1 MSKRKFKSNLA
12 ADKALRRISMD
23 LIEQLNL
30 FETSLH
36 LHKISGLTLLEME
49 KLNNSHNTELERKQY
64 LVTTVIP
71 SKGHYKGLKLLR
83 RALKES
89 KQDEI
94 VNMLDKAYE
103 GEVDAVIAERLRLSQ
118 PPKVK
123 HETGMSHH
131 DSIQS
136 TASGCDSITSAMF
149 SGLDLAYRDGGGDVK
164 KRKIN
169 KSTSLDT
176 SSGSEDDD
184 DDDDDDIVSLDS
196 PVEQQQQQQP
206 SYVDVKFQL
215 PLSQGGRTTISVITP
230 SPHRQ
235 RSNHISHQSN
245 PFKVNATQPEQA
257 LVTVNIMSENSNT
270 DNDKVTRIVAKCKV
284 IMLTLQ
290 CVCVFCMCFIK

>member
-103 GEVDAVIAERLRLSQ
+103 GAVDAVIAERLRLSQ
-118 PPKVK
+118 TPKVK

-131 DSIQS
+131 DSIPS

-176 SSGSEDDD
+176 SSGSD

-196 PVEQQQQQQP
+196 PVEQQQQP
-206 SYVDVKFQL
+206 SYVDIKFQL
-215 PLSQGGRTTISVITP
+215 PLSQGGRTTISVTP

-235 RSNHISHQSN
+235 RANHISHRSN
-245 PFKVNATQPEQA
+245 PFKANATQLEQA

-270 DNDKVTRIVAKCKV
+270 DNDKVTSTVSVKY
-284 IMLTLQ
+284 M
-290 CVCVFCMCFIK
+290 CVLYVFY